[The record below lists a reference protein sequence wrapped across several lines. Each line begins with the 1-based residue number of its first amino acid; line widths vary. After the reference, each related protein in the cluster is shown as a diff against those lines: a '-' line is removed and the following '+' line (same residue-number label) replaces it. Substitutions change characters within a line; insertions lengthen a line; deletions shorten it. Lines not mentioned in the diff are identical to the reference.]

1 MSISSNTVLNIL
13 INYIPHETK
22 IYDEH
27 DPPWM
32 TTKIKELISQKNK
45 LYSRIKKR
53 DNSFLNKQLLQS
65 LQQHLSK
72 SIENTKNKYFFRIS
86 RTLNNPNTSARCH
99 VSLIQNLLNGKKVPC
114 FPPISDTNRYVTDCK
129 EKCQLF
135 NSYFSEQ
142 CIILKDISTLP
153 NHSHKKRIVW
163 KHLVEIFMLC

>member
-72 SIENTKNKYFFRIS
+72 SIENTKNKYFF
-86 RTLNNPNTSARCH
+86 
-99 VSLIQNLLNGKKVPC
+99 
-114 FPPISDTNRYVTDCK
+114 
-129 EKCQLF
+129 
-135 NSYFSEQ
+135 
-142 CIILKDISTLP
+142 
-153 NHSHKKRIVW
+153 
-163 KHLVEIFMLC
+163 